1 MKPRDDTL
9 ERMFRAVRRVE
20 HRLLTTT
27 SALEAAGIAYAVIW
41 RQRGRVLGGDVVTE
55 GQAVTVQVLTF
66 DSEARKI
73 GLSLKSLKAE
83 ADGVVFEEEQ
93 AEADAEKAASA
104 ERAANRPFNPNLRG
118 GIGGS
123 HFTFG

>member
-1 MKPRDDTL
+1 MR
-9 ERMFRAVRRVE
+9 
-20 HRLLTTT
+20 
-27 SALEAAGIAYAVIW
+27 
-41 RQRGRVLGGDVVTE
+41 DVVTE

-66 DSEARKI
+66 DAEARKI

-104 ERAANRPFNPNLRG
+104 ERLAGRPFNPNLRG

-123 HFTFG
+123 HLTFG